1 VNDLYARRNAMAD
14 TNIERAEKAFG
25 IRRNQAR
32 FQQNLPLLDHPT
44 NGDEDTYAKKIAN
57 FSKGLPHNNLGEV
70 DLAAYDKLI
79 AALTTGIPDDFEDI
93 PMGEADLTK
102 RRKLVNPQ
110 AGLAFNMEGADS
122 HHLSMAAPPAFSSSE
137 QAGEMVENYWMALTR
152 DVPFANYDSDSR
164 TIAAAADL
172 SNLSDFRGPKV
183 NGAVTSGTLFRGFTK
198 GDLMGPYLSQ
208 FLLKSA
214 LFGAEI
220 IEQKIQTTVPA
231 VDYMETYDKWLEV
244 QRGAKQPLDMFDTTR
259 RFIRNGRDIGQ
270 YVHIDVLFQAYF
282 DACLILIAPV
292 SDGGIGAPLNP
303 GNPYVNSRNQ
313 EGFGLFGAPHIK
325 GLLGQAAVQALKA
338 VWYQKWF
345 VHRRLRPEVFA
356 GRIHNFLHSPAA
368 ASYPLHSDVLN
379 SDALA
384 RIQARPQGTA
394 LLPIAFTE
402 GSPLHP
408 SYGAGHATVAGACV
422 TILKWFFDESAPV
435 ENPVEAT
442 TDGLSLQPYTGPDK
456 DSLTVL
462 GELNKLA
469 SNIAIGRNIAG
480 VHWRSDYTESLKL
493 GEAVAIG
500 ILEDFKE
507 TVNEDFKGSSFTTFA
522 GTRVTI

>member
-1 VNDLYARRNAMAD
+1 MSEP
-14 TNIERAEKAFG
+14 NIERAEKAFT

-32 FQQNLPLLDHPT
+32 FQQNLPLPDHPT

-70 DLAAYDKLI
+70 DLAAYDKFI
-79 AALTTGIPDDFEDI
+79 SALTTGIPDDFEDI

-110 AGLAFNMEGADS
+110 SGLAFDLEGADS
-122 HHLSMAAPPAFSSSE
+122 HHLSMPAPPAFSSAE

-152 DVPFANYDSDSR
+152 DVPFANYDSDPL
-164 TIAAAADL
+164 TIAAASDL

-183 NGAVTSGTLFRGFTK
+183 NGMVTPGTLFRGFTN

-214 LFGAEI
+214 QFGAEV
-220 IEQKIQTTVPA
+220 IEQKIQTTVPN
-231 VDYMETYDKWLEV
+231 VDYMTTYDKWLEV
-244 QRGAKQPLDMFDTTR
+244 QRGTIQPPNTFDPVR
-259 RFIRNGRDIGQ
+259 RFIRNGRDISQ
-270 YVHIDVLFQAYF
+270 YVHIDVLFQGYF
-282 DACLILIAPV
+282 DACLILAEAV
-292 SDGGIGAPLNP
+292 SDGGVGAPLNP

-325 GLLGQAAVQALKA
+325 GLLGQVAVQALKA

-356 GRIHNFLHSPAA
+356 GRIHNHLNHPAEA
-368 ASYPLHSDVLN
+368 PYPIHSDVLN
-379 SDALA
+379 SDALG
-384 RIQARPQGTA
+384 RIQAKYGSA
-394 LLPIAFTE
+394 LLPMAFTE

-422 TILKWFFDESAPV
+422 TILKWFFDESAPI
-435 ENPVEAT
+435 ENPMEADPA
-442 TDGLSLQPYTGPDK
+442 TDGQSLRPYTGPK
-456 DSLTVL
+456 LTVL

-469 SNIAIGRNIAG
+469 SNIAIGRNISG

-493 GEAVAIG
+493 GEAVAIS

-507 TVNEDFKGSSFTTFA
+507 TVNEGFKGSSFTKFD